1 MRRFAFRFERVL
13 ETKRYVE
20 EMKANELAA
29 LMAQRLQDE
38 ERLLA
43 VQGQLLDQQR
53 ELANRAETRQALSDI
68 AVIARYMNTLV
79 DEIRRY
85 QEQLA
90 RWDEQIEGK
99 REELVEAKRETT
111 VLDKLKK
118 SDRRAY
124 QKAVNDWEQKLIDD
138 AAAGRYVRRMR
149 EEVHS

>member
-1 MRRFAFRFERVL
+1 VRRFAFRFERVL